1 MLEKVVAQI
10 KPLDES
16 AMAKCQ
22 LRLNNLTK
30 PLGSLHAFEH
40 LACKMAGITRR
51 PRPQKSVPA
60 LVLMNGSRRTM
71 GMSDTF
77 AAQVSAQLICFDVAT
92 IEKPTAEQ
100 ILQVMEQGMEIACRA
115 STQGV
120 QVIGTGSVDVPHPAM
135 LERII
140 EQVRGGVG
148 GMAIINAS
156 GSLVVAGLVG
166 VMLGAAATGSAIV
179 LDGSLTSAAAL
190 IACRIAPPVREY
202 LVGSHFSKEPYQA
215 EILELINLPAYLY
228 LEMNVGEG
236 VAAAL
241 GISLIHASLHVLND
255 MKTFG
260 EAEVSV
266 AEDGPGALVQNR
278 NVRD

>member
-1 MLEKVVAQI
+1 MLEQVVAQI
-10 KPLDES
+10 KPLDEA
-16 AMAKCQ
+16 AMAKCKI
-22 LRLNNLTK
+22 RLDNLTK
-30 PLGSLHAFEH
+30 PLASLHAFEL

-51 PRPQKSVPA
+51 PRPQKTDSA
-60 LVLMNGSRRTM
+60 IVLMNGSRRIV
-71 GMSDTF
+71 GLSDTF
-77 AAQVSAQLICFDVAT
+77 AAQVSARLICFDVGKV
-92 IEKPTAEQ
+92 EQPTTEDL
-100 ILQVMEQGMEIACRA
+100 LQVVLKGVEIACEA
-115 STQGV
+115 TAQGA
-120 QVIGTGSVDVPHPAM
+120 QAIGTGSVGDPDPAV

-140 EQVRGGVG
+140 AQVRGGVD
-148 GMAIINAS
+148 GMAIVNAA
-156 GSLVVAGLVG
+156 GNLEVAGLVG
-166 VMLGAAATGSAIV
+166 VMLGAAATGAAIV

-190 IACRIAPPVREY
+190 IACRIAPPVSEY

>member
-1 MLEKVVAQI
+1 MFEKVVAQI
-10 KPLDES
+10 KPLDEA
-16 AMAKCQ
+16 AMAQCQ
-22 LRLNNLTK
+22 LRLDNLTK

-51 PRPQKSVPA
+51 PRPQKSVPS

-77 AAQVSAQLICFDVAT
+77 AAQVSAQLICFDIAT
-92 IEKPTAEQ
+92 IEKPTTEQ
-100 ILQVMEQGMEIACRA
+100 ILQVMEQGVEIACRA
-115 STQGV
+115 SAQGTQIIGV
-120 QVIGTGSVDVPHPAM
+120 GSVDSLDPTE
-135 LERII
+135 LEKII
-140 EQVRGGVG
+140 EQVRGGVDG
-148 GMAIINAS
+148 VEIINAT
-156 GSLVVAGLVG
+156 GNLEVAGLVG
-166 VMLGAAATGSAIV
+166 IMLGAASNGAAIV

-190 IACRIAPPVREY
+190 VACQIAPAMREY
-202 LVGSHFSKEPYQA
+202 LVGSHFSTEPHQA
-215 EILELINLPAYLY
+215 EILELAKLPAYLY

>member
-1 MLEKVVAQI
+1 MLEQVVAQI
-10 KPLDES
+10 KPLDAV

-22 LRLNNLTK
+22 LRLDNLTK

-51 PRPQKSVPA
+51 PRPQRTFSA
-60 LVLMNGSRRTM
+60 LVLMNGSRRTV

-77 AAQVSAQLICFDVAT
+77 AAQVSARLICFDVAAVK
-92 IEKPTAEQ
+92 KPTDEQ
-100 ILQVMEQGMEIACRA
+100 VLRVVEQGMKIACLA
-115 STQGV
+115 TIDGTQLIGV
-120 QVIGTGSVDVPHPAM
+120 GSVGDPDAAM
-135 LERII
+135 LARIV
-140 EQVRGGVG
+140 EQVRADGDGLAIMSAVG
-148 GMAIINAS
+148 N
-156 GSLVVAGLVG
+156 LEVAGLVG
-166 VMLGAAATGSAIV
+166 VMLGAAATGAAIV

-190 IACRIAPPVREY
+190 LACKIAPSVREY
-202 LVGSHFSKEPYQA
+202 LVGSHFSNEPQHA
-215 EILELINLPAYLY
+215 EILELINLPTYLY

-266 AEDGPGALVQNR
+266 AEDGPGALVQDR

>member
-1 MLEKVVAQI
+1 MLEQVVAQI
-10 KPLDES
+10 KPLDTA

-22 LRLNNLTK
+22 LRLDNLTK

-51 PRPQKSVPA
+51 PRPQRSFPA
-60 LVLMNGSRRTM
+60 LVLMNGSQRTV
-71 GMSDTF
+71 GMIDTF
-77 AAQVSAQLICFDVAT
+77 AAQVSARLICFDVAAA
-92 IEKPTAEQ
+92 EKPTIEQ
-100 ILQVMEQGMEIACRA
+100 ILQVVKQGVKIACMA
-115 STQGV
+115 TAEGT
-120 QVIGTGSVDVPHPAM
+120 QVIGTGSVGDPESAV

-140 EQVRGGVG
+140 EQVRGGAEGLV
-148 GMAIINAS
+148 IINDA
-156 GSLVVAGLVG
+156 GSLEVAGLVG
-166 VMLGAAATGSAIV
+166 VMLGAAATGAAIV

-190 IACRIAPPVREY
+190 IACQIAPSVRDY
-202 LVGSHFSKEPYQA
+202 LVGSHFSTEPHQA
-215 EILELINLPAYLY
+215 EILDLINLPAYLY

-260 EAEVSV
+260 KAEVSV
-266 AEDGPGALVQNR
+266 AEDGPGALVQDR

>member
-1 MLEKVVAQI
+1 MLEQVVAQI
-10 KPLDES
+10 KPLDEA

-22 LRLNNLTK
+22 LRLDNLTK
-30 PLGSLHAFEH
+30 PLASLHAFEH

-51 PRPQKSVPA
+51 PRPQRSLPA

-71 GMSDTF
+71 GMTDTF
-77 AAQVSAQLICFDVAT
+77 AKQVSARLICFDVVAVK
-92 IEKPTAEQ
+92 KPTAEQ
-100 ILQVMEQGMEIACRA
+100 VLQVVEQGVKIACMA
-115 STQGV
+115 TADGA
-120 QVIGTGSVDVPHPAM
+120 QVIGTGSVDATDSDVLA
-135 LERII
+135 RII
-140 EQVRGGVG
+140 EQVRGGAEGLV
-148 GMAIINAS
+148 IVNAA
-156 GSLVVAGLVG
+156 GNLEVAGLVG
-166 VMLGAAATGSAIV
+166 VMLGAAATGAAIV
-179 LDGSLTSAAAL
+179 LDGSLTGAAAL
-190 IACRIAPPVREY
+190 IACRIAPSVREY

-266 AEDGPGALVQNR
+266 AEDGPGALVQDR